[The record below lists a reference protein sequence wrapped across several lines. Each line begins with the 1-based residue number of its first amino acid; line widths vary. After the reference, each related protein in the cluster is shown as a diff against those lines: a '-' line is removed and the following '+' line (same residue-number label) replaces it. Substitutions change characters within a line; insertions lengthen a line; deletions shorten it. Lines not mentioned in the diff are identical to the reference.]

1 MQPLDPDSYTI
12 TDYVRISGPQVERPH
27 WKACWRQTRR
37 CAGATR
43 RCCTSRARLGR
54 TPRSRRRPG
63 LQALVMRRFPQL
75 LATRVLDKGLCIVE
89 NARLLLVPSVR
100 RVPFPI
106 VDDHLRVLPQEE
118 AVGARDV
125 TGL

>member
-1 MQPLDPDSYTI
+1 M
-12 TDYVRISGPQVERPH
+12 
-27 WKACWRQTRR
+27 
-37 CAGATR
+37 
-43 RCCTSRARLGR
+43 
-54 TPRSRRRPG
+54 
-63 LQALVMRRFPQL
+63 
-75 LATRVLDKGLCIVE
+75 LDKGLCIVE